1 MMTNIKTR
9 RPKALYLRRLP
20 KKTFGKKTTSFA
32 STENLNSDEASDYL
46 PNIIAV
52 SAVVPEDRDVSRV
65 QDLAK
70 AASVSIND
78 LVTTFSSSKGKSE
91 SSTMTLGKWSRT
103 NCAAPFPP

>member
-1 MMTNIKTR
+1 M
-9 RPKALYLRRLP
+9 KAKAR
-20 KKTFGKKTTSFA
+20 
-32 STENLNSDEASDYL
+32 ASDYL

-52 SAVVPEDRDVSRV
+52 RAVVPEDRDVSRV

-103 NCAAPFPP
+103 NCAAAFPP